1 MTFYEAALEVLRKSG
16 RALHYKKITEV
27 AIRDDLLAHVG
38 RTPLIMMEQRLEFEA
53 KKGDDAWI
61 FQTRPGVYSL
71 KEDVV
76 DSLNEKASVREK
88 KEEIKPKEKRKKRR
102 SIEADMDRPSKDVK
116 KVEKITGTF
125 DSVADAAYA
134 VLLQSGSTNPV
145 PIDEVANVIFRQKLV
160 GFHTH
165 EPELSTESAL
175 LLDNAAK
182 IKEGMLPRFT
192 KVNSEEWVLTRWAF
206 SKKSADAESKI
217 AALVAEI
224 EEETKRELSVVVSKV
239 SKEVYEMLI
248 TQLLSEMKFT
258 NVKIAKRTNDG
269 EVILSANRQ
278 GFSDTRICIF
288 LANSSKVLESKHLK
302 NFKKSLGH
310 YSASEGIVIHL
321 GKLGKD
327 LVKSAKTLKLSFLD
341 QKNITSLL
349 FEYGI
354 GITNAQV
361 SIKTIDTD
369 LIKKLS

>member
-38 RTPLIMMEQRLEFEA
+38 RTPLAMMEQRLDFEA
-53 KKGDDAWI
+53 KKGDEAWI

-76 DSLNEKASVREK
+76 ESLNEKAIAREK

-116 KVEKITGTF
+116 KAEKIKGTF

-134 VLLQSGSTNPV
+134 VFMQNGSKNPV
-145 PIDEVANVIFRQKLV
+145 AIDEIASVIFGQKLV

-165 EPELSTESAL
+165 EPEVSTESAL
-175 LLDNAAK
+175 LLDNASR
-182 IKEGMLPRFT
+182 IKDGALPRFS

-206 SKKSADAESKI
+206 SKKGADSQSKI
-217 AALVAEI
+217 SELVKTI
-224 EEETKRELSVVVSKV
+224 HEETHSELAEVIAKV
-239 SKEVYEMLI
+239 PGEVFEMLI
-248 TQLLSEMKFT
+248 TQLLSEMRFT
-258 NVKIAKRTNDG
+258 NVKVAKRTNDG

-278 GFSDTRICIF
+278 DFSETRICIF
-288 LANSSKVLESKHLK
+288 LANSEKVLESKHLK

-327 LVKSAKTLKLSFLD
+327 LLKSSKTLKLSFLGP
-341 QKNITSLL
+341 KKVSKL
-349 FEYGI
+349 FFENGI
-354 GITNAQV
+354 GVTHAQV
-361 SIKTIDTD
+361 NIKTLDID